1 MKLWGRL
8 ALIGA
13 LLVASVSTAA
23 ADTFTLWENF
33 PMSSNGENSFYTAAH
48 YQAPETLLLLD
59 NTSDYSFSNTDG
71 VSVARTGTADVAPL
85 ILLTP
90 SSTGDAILY
99 GVPPG
104 VFSLQVTGQFTL
116 PVGGATAHVLA
127 GTVLLTDLSTF
138 TPFLNMDINSGE
150 TATFTQTIPSLD
162 SHYALAFGVGRDGGA
177 AYLSATIDATAVPIP
192 GALWLMGSGLVG
204 LIGLRRKYSS

>member
-1 MKLWGRL
+1 MRLWGTL

-13 LLVASVSTAA
+13 LMVASVSTAA

-48 YQAPETLLLLD
+48 YLDPETLPLLI
-59 NTSDYSFSNTDG
+59 NTSDYSFSKDG
-71 VSVARTGTADVAPL
+71 VSVARTGTIDVNPL

-90 SSTGDAILY
+90 SVTGDAILY

-104 VFSLQVTGQFTL
+104 VFSLHVTGQFTL
-116 PVGGATAHVLA
+116 PDGGLPAHVIA
-127 GTVLLTDLSTF
+127 GTVLLADLSTF
-138 TPFLNMDINSGE
+138 TPYFHMDLNSGG
-150 TATFTQTIPSLD
+150 TATFTQTIPYLD
-162 SHYALAFGVGRDGGA
+162 SNYALAFGVGRDGGA
-177 AYLSATIDATAVPIP
+177 ANLEATIDATRVPIP

-204 LIGLRRKYSS
+204 LIGLRRKSAG